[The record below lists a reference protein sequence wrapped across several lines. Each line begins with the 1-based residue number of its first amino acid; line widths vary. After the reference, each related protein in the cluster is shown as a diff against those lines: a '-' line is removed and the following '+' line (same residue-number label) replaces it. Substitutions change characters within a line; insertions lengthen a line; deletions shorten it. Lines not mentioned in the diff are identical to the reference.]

1 MQSLSFVSYFITMSS
16 ILYCYIPHLL
26 HFGRLHTNNKRPY
39 IGLSGDIPEG
49 LVVQS
54 DKPLCYEENGELP
67 PYEDPKDAATLGGH
81 PASDFVLDSELETE
95 LEKKADADHTHTAE
109 KITGGTLGGKVNA
122 NVEASA
128 EVGTAQV
135 RDIYAGTTDI
145 GAGSALAS
153 GVIYLVY
160 E

>member
-1 MQSLSFVSYFITMSS
+1 MFS
-16 ILYCYIPHLL
+16 IPHFL

-39 IGLSGDIPEG
+39 IGLSGDVPEG

-54 DKPLCYEENGELP
+54 DHPLAYDEVGELP
-67 PYEDPKDAATLGGH
+67 PYDDGSDADSLGGH
-81 PASDFVLDSELETE
+81 PAEDFVLDSELETE
-95 LEKKADADHTHTAE
+95 LEKKANADHTHTAE

-135 RDIYAGTTDI
+135 RDIYAGTSDI
-145 GAGSALAS
+145 GVGAALAT